1 MSARRLTDEEIAVLL
16 EEVAGGAS
24 MEAVCEA
31 AHVSVRTFYRW
42 KRQFDGLSPSGVR
55 QLRAL
60 RQENSELRRVL
71 AELTGRPA
79 AGALADA
86 RRRRDQDASLREMRG
101 VSVGRFA
108 TVRLV
113 PRPS

>member
-1 MSARRLTDEEIAVLL
+1 MPARRLTDEEIAVLL
-16 EEVAGGAS
+16 EEVARGAS
-24 MEAVCEA
+24 METVCVD

-42 KRQFDGLSPSGVR
+42 KRQFEGLTPSGVR
-55 QLRAL
+55 HLRAL

-71 AELTGRPA
+71 AELSARPA
-79 AGALADA
+79 GGARLPATH
-86 RRRRDQDASLREMRG
+86 RRRPARNAGQREMCG

-113 PRPS
+113 